1 MTPARSGSKS
11 DGLADGAGLS
21 KHAAVPDDLQEVGFI
36 SGAYGLNGWVK
47 VRPFSADAGAL
58 LHAKTWWL
66 DKPALHDVDLLQ
78 VKMHSGEVVASLMGV
93 SDRNAAEA
101 LKGTTVRI
109 PRSRFPV
116 LADDE
121 FYWVD
126 LIGLAVE
133 NLQGETLG
141 KVAEIID
148 NGAHPILR
156 VAFAVDGEEKLQET
170 LIPFVAH
177 FVKSVDQ
184 QGKKL
189 TVDWARDY

>member
-1 MTPARSGSKS
+1 MTPVHSASKS
-11 DGLADGAGLS
+11 DSFQAGAVVT
-21 KHAAVPDDLQEVGFI
+21 AAVPDDLQEVGFI

-78 VKMHSGEVVASLMGV
+78 AKMHSGEVVASLMGV

-116 LADDE
+116 LDDGE

-126 LIGLAVE
+126 LIGLTVE
-133 NLQGETLG
+133 NLQGEQLG
-141 KVAEIID
+141 RVAELID

-156 VAFAVDGEEKLQET
+156 VEYAIDGEEKLQET

-177 FVKSVDQ
+177 FVNSVDQ
-184 QGKKL
+184 QGKRII
-189 TVDWARDY
+189 VDWARDY